1 MSITVSVSQLRNN
14 ISDYLEKAK
23 LGTKVLVR
31 DDKKDK
37 MIAEITQTKTFNKDT
52 YEKVLRKS
60 AGIFTA
66 ENHPEWRTKS
76 DVSKWLEKNRL
87 ADERTF

>member
-23 LGTKVLVR
+23 QGTKILVR
-31 DDKKDK
+31 DNKKDK
-37 MIAEITQTKTFNKDT
+37 MIAQITQTRTFNKDT

-66 ENHPEWRTKS
+66 KNHPEWRTKS
-76 DVSKWLEKNRL
+76 DVSKWLEKSRL
-87 ADERTF
+87 VDERSF

>member
-23 LGTKVLVR
+23 QGTRVLVR

-37 MIAEITQTKTFNKDT
+37 MIAQITQTRTFNKDT
-52 YEKVLRKS
+52 YEKALRKS
-60 AGIFTA
+60 AGIFTS
-66 ENHPEWRTKS
+66 ENHPEWRTKVE
-76 DVSKWLEKNRL
+76 VSKWLEKSRL
-87 ADERTF
+87 ADERSF

>member
-23 LGTKVLVR
+23 QGTKVLVR

-37 MIAEITQTKTFNKDT
+37 MIAQIIQTRTFNKNT

-60 AGIFTA
+60 AGVFAA

-76 DVSKWLEKNRL
+76 DVNKWLEKSRL
-87 ADERTF
+87 ADERSF